1 MESVVKESKVGCV
14 IVLTLSDTT
23 GRNLL
28 SIRMRQL
35 LLDALKNALADE
47 HCRVIVLTG
56 DHGNFCAGG
65 DVRDMEI
72 PNTGIAQER
81 LNLVHQ
87 IIRLIACGPKP
98 VVAAVNG
105 IAAGGG
111 VSLLA
116 ACDHVVASVTARFT
130 SSFLRTGVLP
140 DLGALWAVSQRMG
153 GAQARRFFTLGNT
166 FLAKQAHQIG
176 LVDAVVT
183 AEALMPESIRIANSL
198 GEIAPLT
205 FSAFKEAFANYAG
218 TFESALAAERRFQP
232 DLLTSNDHKEAVAA
246 FLQKRR
252 ARFTGS

>member
-1 MESVVKESKVGCV
+1 MESVVKVSKVGYV
-14 IVLTLSDTT
+14 NVLTLSDTT

-35 LLDALKNALADE
+35 LLDVLKDALVDE
-47 HCRVIVLTG
+47 RCRAIVLTG

-72 PNTGIAQER
+72 PNTDVALER
-81 LNLVHQ
+81 LDFVHQ

-98 VVAAVNG
+98 IVAAVGG

-140 DLGALWAVSQRMG
+140 DLGVLWAVSQRMG
-153 GAQARRFFTLGNT
+153 SAQARRFFTLGNT
-166 FLAKQAHQIG
+166 LLAEQAQQAG
-176 LVDAVVT
+176 LADAVVT

-218 TFESALAAERRFQP
+218 TFESALIAERRFQP
-232 DLLTSNDHKEAVAA
+232 GLVTSNDHKEAVAA

-252 ARFTGS
+252 ARFTGT